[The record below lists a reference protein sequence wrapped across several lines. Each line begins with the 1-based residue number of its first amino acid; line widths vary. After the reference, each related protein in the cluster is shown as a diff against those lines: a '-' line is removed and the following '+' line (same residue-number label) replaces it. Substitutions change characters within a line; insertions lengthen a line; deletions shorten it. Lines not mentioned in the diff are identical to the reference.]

1 MPDDDL
7 TSDLSKLAFFDLP
20 IWTALAETKQPI
32 TVYRDQSRLAG
43 TTENSPG
50 LQSGDWS
57 FYIFSSGSR
66 LN

>member
-50 LQSGDWS
+50 RQSWVWR
-57 FYIFSSGSR
+57 FYKSR
-66 LN
+66 DGAYVI